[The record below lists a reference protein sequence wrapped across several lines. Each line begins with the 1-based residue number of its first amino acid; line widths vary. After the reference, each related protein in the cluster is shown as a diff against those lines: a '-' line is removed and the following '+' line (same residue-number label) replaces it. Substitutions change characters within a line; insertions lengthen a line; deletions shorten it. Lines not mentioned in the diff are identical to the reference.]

1 METKLKSRYLQEF
14 IQEITYNNRN
24 PKDIKALSLME
35 DISTNP
41 ERIISPGEKLFRC
54 RIIKKGDT
62 TNQKKNFFGFDDK
75 GSFVPPPESTRDL
88 RANYRYIPYLYCA
101 NDPYIA
107 LVEVRPR
114 FGANVSIA
122 TIEVKDKLTLLD
134 FTNGKKPSKM
144 TDAKVNLF
152 SDLSS
157 MFSKPVTDDDDITDY
172 IPTQF
177 IAEYAKRLDYDGI
190 VFRSSLVPD
199 INEHQLE
206 RYNISKES
214 TQFMFTVTELYAG
227 SCYLKN
233 DTVYRFHLQ
242 DAFERI
248 QMDLNNSDK
257 FATFIMDELNVD
269 TIKQIKA
276 ACHDFTVHGD
286 FVKYKNLYQG
296 VLIENSLFS
305 PGIQLAD
312 YVAGVLNGYL
322 RGQTISPGN
331 YQYATDLYTEFIKP
345 NLRQHSNG
353 TITGYGVID
362 IPKRT
367 TFRPQL
373 ERIFDNV

>member
-1 METKLKSRYLQEF
+1 MEAKLKSRYLQEF

-206 RYNISKES
+206 RYNIVVFNFHKCKAVRSNVIEI
-214 TQFMFTVTELYAG
+214 TNQYYDCNQTD
-227 SCYLKN
+227 N
-233 DTVYRFHLQ
+233 DPNKLS
-242 DAFERI
+242 I
-248 QMDLNNSDK
+248 QSFVEEELNNIIGSG
-257 FATFIMDELNVD
+257 I
-269 TIKQIKA
+269 
-276 ACHDFTVHGD
+276 
-286 FVKYKNLYQG
+286 
-296 VLIENSLFS
+296 IE
-305 PGIQLAD
+305 
-312 YVAGVLNGYL
+312 
-322 RGQTISPGN
+322 
-331 YQYATDLYTEFIKP
+331 
-345 NLRQHSNG
+345 
-353 TITGYGVID
+353 
-362 IPKRT
+362 
-367 TFRPQL
+367 
-373 ERIFDNV
+373 

>member
-1 METKLKSRYLQEF
+1 MLQAPSCVASHAFLRYG
-14 IQEITYNNRN
+14 
-24 PKDIKALSLME
+24 
-35 DISTNP
+35 
-41 ERIISPGEKLFRC
+41 RIFASK
-54 RIIKKGDT
+54 
-62 TNQKKNFFGFDDK
+62 
-75 GSFVPPPESTRDL
+75 
-88 RANYRYIPYLYCA
+88 
-101 NDPYIA
+101 
-107 LVEVRPR
+107 
-114 FGANVSIA
+114 VS
-122 TIEVKDKLTLLD
+122 
-134 FTNGKKPSKM
+134 
-144 TDAKVNLF
+144 
-152 SDLSS
+152 
-157 MFSKPVTDDDDITDY
+157 
-172 IPTQF
+172 PTQN
-177 IAEYAKRLDYDGI
+177 
-190 VFRSSLVPD
+190 S
-199 INEHQLE
+199 
-206 RYNISKES
+206 
-214 TQFMFTVTELYAG
+214 
-227 SCYLKN
+227 
-233 DTVYRFHLQ
+233 TVYRFHLQ

>member
-1 METKLKSRYLQEF
+1 MSDAFEKKELSEMDIRTKYITPAIESAGWNKFSQLREEYTVTKGRIIARGKTCKREAPLKADYVLFYKPNKPIAIVEAKDNKHTMSDGMQQALGYAAMMDVPFVFSSNGDGFVFHNKFITEGEVET
-14 IQEITYNNRN
+14 T
-24 PKDIKALSLME
+24 LSLDE
-35 DISTNP
+35 FPSP
-41 ERIISPGEKLFRC
+41 ETLWKMYHEKCGISPEQDK
-54 RIIKKGDT
+54 IIDEPYYSD
-62 TNQKKNFFGFDDK
+62 NPDK
-75 GSFVPPPESTRDL
+75 M
-88 RANYRYIPYLYCA
+88 
-101 NDPYIA
+101 
-107 LVEVRPR
+107 PR
-114 FGANVSIA
+114 
-122 TIEVKDKLTLLD
+122 
-134 FTNGKKPSKM
+134 
-144 TDAKVNLF
+144 
-152 SDLSS
+152 
-157 MFSKPVTDDDDITDY
+157 
-172 IPTQF
+172 
-177 IAEYAKRLDYDGI
+177 
-190 VFRSSLVPD
+190 
-199 INEHQLE
+199 
-206 RYNISKES
+206 
-214 TQFMFTVTELYAG
+214 
-227 SCYLKN
+227 
-233 DTVYRFHLQ
+233 YRFHLQ

-312 YVAGVLNGYL
+312 YVAGVLNGFL